1 MATHLQRTEDET
13 LYFITFTCYKWIPL
27 FEITN
32 TYSEVYKWFKVVE
45 EKGARIVGFVIMPN
59 HIHCLIYITK
69 GGENLNRL
77 IANGKRFMAYEIV
90 KRLRVINR
98 QDILAV
104 LRNGVQK
111 NERKK
116 GKKHKV
122 FIPSFDSKVCVGD
135 EQVGKMLAYIHANPV
150 KGKWNLVDD
159 YLDFEHSSARFYE
172 LGENHHSC
180 DLCHFKEL

>member
-1 MATHLQRTEDET
+1 M
-13 LYFITFTCYKWIPL
+13 
-27 FEITN
+27 
-32 TYSEVYKWFKVVE
+32 
-45 EKGARIVGFVIMPN
+45 
-59 HIHCLIYITK
+59 
-69 GGENLNRL
+69 
-77 IANGKRFMAYEIV
+77 
-90 KRLRVINR
+90 
-98 QDILAV
+98 

-159 YLDFEHSSARFYE
+159 CLDYEHSSVRFYE
-172 LGENHHSC
+172 LGENHHCC